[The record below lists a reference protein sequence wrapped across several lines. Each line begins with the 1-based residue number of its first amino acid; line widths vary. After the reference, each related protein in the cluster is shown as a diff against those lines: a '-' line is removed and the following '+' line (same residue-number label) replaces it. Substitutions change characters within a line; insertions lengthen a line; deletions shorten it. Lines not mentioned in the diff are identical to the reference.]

1 MTDSKPTGEV
11 VVAPSTVSRKIFYTA
26 ASGVLTFL
34 ITNALE
40 QPVATSVT
48 LSILI
53 GGIFLMVRF
62 LVDFERRLAVVE
74 ALSRAGQKRME
85 NLVSEAFAKIDDA
98 TELFRLIEASKLPEG
113 LVEGL
118 VRHSTKITPHSPSI
132 VYQFVQAELQDMSE
146 CLKQLSEGGTVT
158 YYGEDRDWLLGLT
171 TYATTSID
179 AISLA
184 SVDRGLWYSE
194 IGQRYMEAQR
204 QAVERE
210 VAVRRIF
217 ILEPDDDADIG
228 WACDEQRKVGIHV
241 RVLERSRIPAALKV
255 QVLDFIIFDEVVS
268 YETTPAAA
276 VTDTDRPAVAETQLV
291 LREHRVRD
299 RVRVFEALWGAAREP
314 GDAVA
319 PAQRNA

>member
-1 MTDSKPTGEV
+1 MTEAKPAGEV

-40 QPVATSVT
+40 QPIATSVT

-53 GGIFLMVRF
+53 GGIALMVRF

-74 ALSRAGQKRME
+74 ALARSGQKRME
-85 NLVSEAFAKIDDA
+85 HLVGEAFSKIDDA
-98 TELFRLIEASKLPEG
+98 TELFRLIEASKLPPG

-118 VRHSTKITPHSPSI
+118 VRHSTKITPSSPSI
-132 VYQFVQAELQDMSE
+132 VYRFVEAELRDMSE

-171 TYATTSID
+171 AYATTSID
-179 AISLA
+179 AISMA

-204 QAVERE
+204 LAVERQ
-210 VAVRRIF
+210 VAIRRIF
-217 ILEPDDDADIG
+217 ILEPDDDADIE
-228 WACDEQRKVGIHV
+228 WACSEQRKVGIHV
-241 RVLERSRIPAALKV
+241 RVLERSGIPAALKV
-255 QVLDFIIFDEVVS
+255 QVLDFIIFDQVIS

-299 RVRVFEALWGAAREP
+299 RVRVFEALWAAAREP
-314 GDAVA
+314 GDGDD
-319 PAQRNA
+319 PAQRKA